1 MSATIRRRPAL
12 SGALGVAL
20 AAGLLAATPAGADAA
35 PRTAGVTTAGVG
47 TALQQAHPAVAAA
60 PSSVDRRIGSFL
72 SARVTTTRFG
82 TAFTG
87 AVVDAASGRLVWSR
101 NGTTGRMP
109 ASTTKLVTATN
120 ALATYGS
127 SHRFTT
133 TVKRGAQQ
141 NQADQVVLVGSGDP
155 DLSSAQLAALATTT
169 AAKMRAARQTRVR
182 VYADDSLF
190 AAPTLATGWKST
202 YVPADTTWLRSLVV
216 DRHDVSDT
224 AIDAA
229 KVFAAKLKT
238 HGITVTRIGRG
249 RAATKA
255 PLLASSAGVTLG
267 TSISHMMLTSDNE
280 HAEALHRLVGIR
292 MGYGNTWSAARSA
305 QARSLANQGLTAT
318 ALYDGSGLS
327 RSDRLS
333 GIQLARTVANVF
345 EPGNSSRLAL
355 LRSNAGMP
363 VSGRTGTLQ
372 AAYGRFTTATSR
384 CAVGKVHA
392 KTGTLGDAVAL
403 AGWTVGKDGRVKTF
417 AFVVNGRPATL
428 ALMQGVDM
436 LAATVNGC
444 Y

>member
-1 MSATIRRRPAL
+1 
-12 SGALGVAL
+12 VAL
-20 AAGLLAATPAGADAA
+20 AAGLLAAAPTEAGAA
-35 PRTAGVTTAGVG
+35 PRTAGVSTAV
-47 TALQQAHPAVAAA
+47 QHMHPAAAAA
-60 PSSVDRRIGSFL
+60 PSGVEGRIGSAL
-72 SARVTTTRFG
+72 SARVTATRFG

-120 ALATYGS
+120 ALATFGS

-155 DLSSAQLAALATTT
+155 DLSSAQLAALATAT
-169 AAKMRAARQTRVR
+169 AAKMKVARQTRVR

-190 AAPTLATGWKST
+190 AAPTPATGWKSS

-216 DRHDVSDT
+216 DRHDVPDT
-224 AIDAA
+224 ALDAA
-229 KVFAAKLKT
+229 KVFATKLEAQ
-238 HGITVTRIGRG
+238 GLTVTRIGRG

-255 PLLASSAGVTLG
+255 SLLASSAGVTLG

-292 MGYGNTWSAARSA
+292 MGYGNTWSAATAA
-305 QARSLANQGLTAT
+305 QKKGLANQGLTAT

-327 RSDRLS
+327 RSDRLT
-333 GIQLARTVANVF
+333 GVQLARVMANAF
-345 EPGNSSRLAL
+345 EPGNRTRLAL
-355 LRSNAGMP
+355 LRSNAGLP

-372 AAYGRFTTATSR
+372 AAYGRFTTAASR

>member
-1 MSATIRRRPAL
+1 
-12 SGALGVAL
+12 V
-20 AAGLLAATPAGADAA
+20 
-35 PRTAGVTTAGVG
+35 
-47 TALQQAHPAVAAA
+47 QPAVASA
-60 PSSVDRRIGSFL
+60 PSSVDRRIGSSL
-72 SARVTTTRFG
+72 SARATTTRFG

-120 ALATYGS
+120 ALAAFGS

-155 DLSSAQLAALATTT
+155 DLSSPQLAALATAT
-169 AAKMRAARQTRVR
+169 ATKMKAARQTRVR
-182 VYADDSLF
+182 LYADDSLF
-190 AAPTLATGWKST
+190 AAPTLATGWKSS

-216 DRHDVSDT
+216 DRHDMSDT
-224 AIDAA
+224 ALDAA
-229 KVFAAKLKT
+229 KVFATKLRAQ
-238 HGITVTRIGRG
+238 GITVTRIGRG

-292 MGYGNTWSAARSA
+292 MGYGNTWSAARAA
-305 QARSLANQGLTAT
+305 QKKGLASQGLTAT

-327 RSDRLS
+327 RSDRLT
-333 GIQLARTVANVF
+333 GVQLARVVANAF
-345 EPGNSSRLAL
+345 EPANTTRLAL
-355 LRSNAGMP
+355 LRSNAGLP

-372 AAYGRFTTATSR
+372 AAYGRFTTAASR

-392 KTGTLGDAVAL
+392 KTGSLGDVVSL

-417 AFVVNGRPATL
+417 AFVVNGRTATL
-428 ALMQGVDM
+428 ALRRSVDM

>member
-1 MSATIRRRPAL
+1 MSATIRRRPAAVGTL
-12 SGALGVAL
+12 TVAL
-20 AAGLLAATPAGADAA
+20 AAGLLAAAPTGAGAA
-35 PRTAGVTTAGVG
+35 PRTTGVG
-47 TALQQAHPAVAAA
+47 AALRAAHPAVASAA
-60 PSSVDRRIGSFL
+60 SSADRRIGTSL
-72 SARVTTTRFG
+72 SARATITRFG

-120 ALATYGS
+120 ALAAFGS

-155 DLSSAQLAALATTT
+155 DLSSAQLSALATTT
-169 AAKMRAARQTRVR
+169 ADKMRAAGQVRVR
-182 VYADDSLF
+182 LYADDSLF
-190 AAPTLATGWKST
+190 AAPTLATGWKSS

-216 DRHDVSDT
+216 DRHDVPDT

-229 KVFAAKLKT
+229 KVFAAKLKAK
-238 HGITVTRIGRG
+238 GITVTRIGRG

-255 PLLASSAGVTLG
+255 ALLASSAGVTLS

-292 MGYGNTWSAARSA
+292 MGYGNSWSAARLA
-305 QARSLANQGLTAT
+305 QAKGLANQGLTAS

-333 GIQLARTVANVF
+333 AVQLARVVANVF

-355 LRSNAGMP
+355 LRSNAGLP

-372 AAYGRFTTATSR
+372 AAYGRFTTAASR

-403 AGWTVGKDGRVKTF
+403 AGWTVGKDGRVKAF
-417 AFVVNGRPATL
+417 AFVVNGRQANL
-428 ALMQGVDM
+428 SLKQGVDM

>member
-1 MSATIRRRPAL
+1 MSPAIRRRPAV

-20 AAGLLAATPAGADAA
+20 AAGLLAAAPTEAGAA
-35 PRTAGVTTAGVG
+35 PRTAGVRTAV
-47 TALQQAHPAVAAA
+47 QHMHPVAAAA
-60 PSSVDRRIGSFL
+60 PSGVEGRIGSAL
-72 SARVTTTRFG
+72 SARVTATRFG

-120 ALATYGS
+120 ALVTFGS

-155 DLSSAQLAALATTT
+155 DLSSAQLSALATAT
-169 AAKMRAARQTRVR
+169 AAKMKAARQTRVR

-190 AAPTLATGWKST
+190 AAPTLATGWKSS
-202 YVPADTTWLRSLVV
+202 YLPADTTWLRSLVV
-216 DRHDVSDT
+216 DRHDVPDT
-224 AIDAA
+224 ALDAA
-229 KVFAAKLKT
+229 NAFATQLKA

-292 MGYGNTWSAARSA
+292 MGYGNTWSAARAA
-305 QARSLANQGLTAT
+305 QTKGLANQGLTAT

-327 RSDRLS
+327 RSDRLT
-333 GIQLARTVANVF
+333 GVQLARVVANAF
-345 EPGNSSRLAL
+345 EPGNRTRLAL
-355 LRSNAGMP
+355 LRSNAGLP

-372 AAYGRFTTATSR
+372 AAYGRFTTAASR